1 MAAKLKILIVKTN
14 NTIDY
19 FFYTKNILH
28 DEKFFYFVRK
38 LDGTLMVMRFYFI
51 RFTWIAFILLGLYLI
66 LDDFNDSFQ
75 TAIYALWILV
85 GILYYLFSK
94 DNFRHFWLSV
104 LVALATVGIIIYYFY
119 FKNWM
124 I

>member
-1 MAAKLKILIVKTN
+1 M
-14 NTIDY
+14 
-19 FFYTKNILH
+19 
-28 DEKFFYFVRK
+28 RK

-75 TAIYALWILV
+75 TALYALWILV

-94 DNFRHFWLSV
+94 DNFKHFWLSV
-104 LVALATVGIIIYYFY
+104 LVALATVGTIIYYFY
-119 FKNWM
+119 FKNW
-124 I
+124 IL